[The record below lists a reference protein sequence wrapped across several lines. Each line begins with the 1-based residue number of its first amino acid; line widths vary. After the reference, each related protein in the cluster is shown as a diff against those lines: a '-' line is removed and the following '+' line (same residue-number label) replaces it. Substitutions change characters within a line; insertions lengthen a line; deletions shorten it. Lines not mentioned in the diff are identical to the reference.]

1 MASTVQRGYDSYA
14 RAGAYHRPMPRWST
28 ALVTGASS
36 GIGRA
41 VAAQLAAD
49 GSNLVVV
56 ARRRDR
62 LEALAGE
69 LTAAHGV
76 TVEVLAA
83 DVTYPE
89 QLARVEERLRAPDG
103 PPVDLL
109 VNNAGLGA
117 QGAFA
122 EIPIDWQEG
131 QIRLNV
137 LAPVRLTH
145 AALQGMLE
153 RGRGGILNVSSIAGR
168 QPIPRVAT
176 YSSTKAYLST
186 FSHALH
192 EEVRHQG
199 VTVTALLPGFTRTEF
214 HDAAGMS
221 RSVVPGPAWMSAE
234 AVARA
239 GLRAVARGRAQCVPG
254 LGYRV
259 LNGISAIT
267 PWALSRRVLAAV
279 LSPG

>member
-1 MASTVQRGYDSYA
+1 
-14 RAGAYHRPMPRWST
+14 MPRWPT
-28 ALVTGASS
+28 AMVTGASS

-41 VAAQLAAD
+41 VAVRLAAE

-62 LEALAGE
+62 LDELAAE
-69 LTAAHGV
+69 LSGAHGV
-76 TVEVLAA
+76 DVAVLVADATV
-83 DVTYPE
+83 PE
-89 QLARVEERLRAPDG
+89 QLAAVEDRLRAPG
-103 PPVDLL
+103 APPVDLL
-109 VNNAGLGA
+109 VNNAGVGA
-117 QGAFA
+117 HGAFA
-122 EIPIDWQEG
+122 DIPLAWQDEL
-131 QIRLNV
+131 IRLNV

-145 AALQGMLE
+145 AALAGMIE

-168 QPIPRVAT
+168 QPLPHVAT
-176 YSSTKAYLST
+176 YAATKAYLSS

-221 RSVVPGPAWMSAE
+221 RSGIPGPAWMSAE
-234 AVARA
+234 VVARA

-259 LNGISAIT
+259 ANGISAVT
-267 PWALSRRVLAAV
+267 PWAISRRVLGAV
-279 LSPG
+279 LRSV

>member
-1 MASTVQRGYDSYA
+1 
-14 RAGAYHRPMPRWST
+14 MPRWPT

-41 VAAQLAAD
+41 VAVQLAAE
-49 GSNLVVV
+49 GSDLVVV

-62 LEALAGE
+62 LEDLAAE
-69 LTAAHGV
+69 LSGAHGV
-76 TVEVLAA
+76 AVEVLVA
-83 DVTYPE
+83 DVTDTE
-89 QLARVEERLRAPDG
+89 QLAAVEARLRSGA

-117 QGAFA
+117 HGAFA

-137 LAPVRLTH
+137 LAPVRLSH
-145 AALQGMLE
+145 AALEGMLA
-153 RGRGGILNVSSIAGR
+153 RGTGGILNVSSIAGR
-168 QPIPRVAT
+168 QPMPHVAT
-176 YSSTKAYLST
+176 YAATKAYLSS

-192 EEVRHQG
+192 EEVRRQG

-221 RSVVPGPAWMSAE
+221 RSAVPGLAWMSAE
-234 AVARA
+234 VVARA
-239 GLRAVARGRAQCVPG
+239 GLEAVARGRAQCVPG

-259 LNGISAIT
+259 MNGISAVT
-267 PWALSRRVLAAV
+267 PWALSRRVLRAV
-279 LSPG
+279 LTSV